1 MGQGDALFAKF
12 LLNHHQITFFQIKYG
27 NFNCGVKKGKMLSN
41 MNSNVMPYDKLSIFG
56 DKKIKKVNCL
66 G

>member
-1 MGQGDALFAKF
+1 MGVNGSRS
-12 LLNHHQITFFQIKYG
+12 